1 MPELPAEKADSE
13 EPKLN
18 HEDEVSAEEADA
30 LERDDEDED
39 EIVRRKLGCLD
50 SFCAVKF
57 YGFIKSSV
65 KYVFP
70 LLLII
75 WAIAFGI
82 AASNLQPTSE
92 TDQALKS
99 DHPFQRFLDSSNND
113 FGISTNSQM
122 KPVRLVFGLEDP
134 PIDRSELVNKYSRK
148 PGAVLNESVFSC
160 LSAKHIIVRNTPY
173 DQY

>member
-1 MPELPAEKADSE
+1 MRHNLINDNVLTELPAETADAVSLK
-13 EPKLN
+13 PN
-18 HEDEVSAEEADA
+18 HEDEVE
-30 LERDDEDED
+30 
-39 EIVRRKLGCLD
+39 RRKLGCLD

-57 YGFIKSSV
+57 YGFIKSPI

-70 LLLII
+70 LVLLL

-82 AASNLQPTSE
+82 AAGNLQPTSE

-122 KPVRLVFGLEDP
+122 RPIRLVFGLDDP
-134 PIDRSELVNKYSRK
+134 PINRTGLKNKYSRK
-148 PGAVLNESVFSC
+148 QG
-160 LSAKHIIVRNTPY
+160 
-173 DQY
+173 